1 MVMDFQVTFDCAA
14 PVALADFWASALGYR
29 PADPPEGFASWEE
42 WAERLEIPAEEW
54 GEGAWLDDPEKQR
67 PRIHFQRVPEPKTVK
82 NRVHLDLDASDGPA
96 APLERRKEQVDA
108 EAARLVALGAKR
120 FAIYE
125 ATEHYHIVMR
135 DPEGNE
141 FCLR

>member
-29 PADPPEGFASWEE
+29 PGDPPEGFATWEE
-42 WAERLEIPAEEW
+42 WAAKLEIVDEERD
-54 GEGAWLDDPEKQR
+54 EGAWLDDPEQRR
-67 PRIHFQRVPEPKTVK
+67 PRLHFQQVPEPKTVK
-82 NRVHLDLDASDGPA
+82 NRLHLDLNASDGPT

-108 EAARLVALGAKR
+108 EAARLVALGARR

-125 ATEHYHIVMR
+125 ATDHYHIVMR